1 MKATAA
7 IIGAGKTG
15 RGFLA
20 RLVHASQ
27 FDIAFVDSDA
37 SLVERLQSL
46 GKYTIRFFG
55 GERAEVSISK
65 YQAFFAGSIAA
76 TSKISDVDLIF
87 VSVGSGNFPAVARQ
101 LSLSAVMRKEKRK
114 ESMCFVLTCENATNA
129 GAKLRSLLLEN
140 STNEMRPFVENWYN
154 FVECAVF
161 CSTIE
166 KESSG
171 LDILSEDFEDL
182 PYDVDAINGATLPV
196 KGSVPQS
203 GFDTF
208 LKRKLYTYNC
218 ASAAIAYLG
227 AQKGYRLYAEAAN
240 DPEILDLLIKL
251 YHELE
256 RALCAEFALDPLDQ
270 RRLAERSL
278 KKFRDPSIVDTIARN
293 ARDVLR
299 KLSPEDRLVG
309 PANLMLK
316 HGIEP
321 DALAWVF
328 AAALSYDAP
337 LETGL
342 RTILQEKGPEGV
354 LAEVCGL
361 DPKSEFGQR
370 IVKRFRGGD

>member
-1 MKATAA
+1 MKAAAA

-20 RLVHASQ
+20 RLVNASQ
-27 FDIAFVDSDA
+27 FDIAFVDSDN
-37 SLVERLQSL
+37 SLVARLQSL
-46 GKYTIRFFG
+46 GKYAIQFFG
-55 GERAEVSISK
+55 GGREEVSIDN

-76 TSKISDVDLIF
+76 TSKISEVDLIF
-87 VSVGSGNFPAVARQ
+87 VSVGSMNFPDVAGQ
-101 LSLSAVMRKEKRK
+101 LSLSAVIRKENRK
-114 ESMCFVLTCENATNA
+114 ESMCFVLACENTTNS
-129 GAKLRSLLLEN
+129 GAKLRSLVLEA
-140 STNEMRPFVENWYN
+140 STNEVRPFVESWYN

-166 KESSG
+166 KDSFG

-182 PYDVDAINGATLPV
+182 PYDVDAIKGATLPI
-196 KGSVPQS
+196 KGLVPQS
-203 GFDTF
+203 RFDTF

-240 DPEILDLLIKL
+240 DPEILDLLRKL
-251 YHELE
+251 YHEIE
-256 RALCAEFALDPLDQ
+256 RALCAEFSLDPLDQ
-270 RRLAERSL
+270 RRFAERSL
-278 KKFRDPSIVDTIARN
+278 RKFRDPSIADTIARN

-299 KLSPEDRLVG
+299 KLSPGDRLVG

-316 HGIEP
+316 HGIKP
-321 DALAWVF
+321 DALASVF

-337 LETGL
+337 SETGL
-342 RTILQEKGPEGV
+342 KFILQEKGPEGV
-354 LAEVCGL
+354 LAEVCGI

-370 IVKRFRGGD
+370 IVKRLPGQV